1 MQLDEDQLDEV
12 LRSQSNDQSEM
23 EFCYRLPELS
33 DVFPGSSLLQ
43 ERSYLEYVPYLNF
56 TPSISD
62 TVIPVSNKGVSYKEV
77 IRAPLWLVAFV
88 YFLFLSLVLSVW
100 AALGN
105 TPALITFGTLTLWL
119 IYLYFK
125 TALKI
130 EVDQTHL
137 RVGGASIEHK
147 YIGEVTVLSSSEVKL
162 IRTRDADPL
171 AYLAIRFWSS
181 KAIKLQVSDARD
193 KTPYWLITT
202 NNGQELVKALK
213 S

>member
-1 MQLDEDQLDEV
+1 MQLDEGQLDEV

-62 TVIPVSNKGVSYKEV
+62 TVIPVSYKEV

-105 TPALITFGTLTLWL
+105 TPALITFGALTLWL
-119 IYLYFK
+119 IVLFFK
-125 TALKI
+125 TSLKI

-171 AYLAIRFWSS
+171 AHLAIRFWSS
-181 KAIKLQVSDARD
+181 KAVKLQVSDERD
-193 KTPYWLITT
+193 ITPYWLITT
-202 NNGQELVKALK
+202 NHGEDLLKALK

>member
-1 MQLDEDQLDEV
+1 MQLNEVQLDEV

-62 TVIPVSNKGVSYKEV
+62 TVIPVSYKEV

-105 TPALITFGTLTLWL
+105 TPALITFGSLTLWL
-119 IYLYFK
+119 IVLFFK
-125 TALKI
+125 TSLKI

-202 NNGQELVKALK
+202 NNGQELLKALK

>member
-1 MQLDEDQLDEV
+1 MQLDEVQLDEV

-62 TVIPVSNKGVSYKEV
+62 TVIPVSYKEV

-105 TPALITFGTLTLWL
+105 TPALITFGALTLWL
-119 IYLYFK
+119 IVLFFK
-125 TALKI
+125 TSLKI

-137 RVGGASIEHK
+137 RVGGASIEHT

-162 IRTRDADPL
+162 IRTRDANPL

-202 NNGQELVKALK
+202 NNGQELLKALK

>member
-62 TVIPVSNKGVSYKEV
+62 TVIPVSYKEV

-105 TPALITFGTLTLWL
+105 TPALITFGALTLWL
-119 IYLYFK
+119 IVLFFK
-125 TALKI
+125 TSLKI
-130 EVDQTHL
+130 EVNQTHL

-202 NNGQELVKALK
+202 NNGQDLLKALK

>member
-1 MQLDEDQLDEV
+1 MLLDEGQLDEV

-23 EFCYRLPELS
+23 EFCYRLRGLS

-62 TVIPVSNKGVSYKEV
+62 TVIPVSYKEV

-105 TPALITFGTLTLWL
+105 TPALITFGALTLWL
-119 IYLYFK
+119 IVLFFK
-125 TALKI
+125 TSLKI

-202 NNGQELVKALK
+202 NNGQELLKALK

>member
-1 MQLDEDQLDEV
+1 MQPSEVLLDEV
-12 LRSQSNDQSEM
+12 LRNQSNVQSEK
-23 EFCYRLPELS
+23 EFCCRLLELS
-33 DVFPGSSLLQ
+33 DVSQGLSPLL
-43 ERSYLEYVPYLNF
+43 ERSYLEYVPCLNF

-62 TVIPVSNKGVSYKEV
+62 TVIPMRYKEV
-77 IRAPLWLVAFV
+77 IRAPLWLLAFV
-88 YFLFLSLVLSVW
+88 YFLFLSMVLSIW

-105 TPALITFGTLTLWL
+105 TPALITFGLLTIWL
-119 IYLYFK
+119 VYLYFK

-130 EVDQTHL
+130 QVDQTHL

-147 YIGEVTVLSSSEVKL
+147 YIGEVTVLSSAEVKL

-181 KAIKLQVSDARD
+181 KAVKVQVLDARD

-202 NNGQELVKALK
+202 KKGTELLKALK

>member
-1 MQLDEDQLDEV
+1 MQLDEGQLDEV

-62 TVIPVSNKGVSYKEV
+62 TVIPVSYKEV

-105 TPALITFGTLTLWL
+105 TPALITFGALTLWL
-119 IYLYFK
+119 IVLFFK
-125 TALKI
+125 TSLKI

-147 YIGEVTVLSSSEVKL
+147 YIGDVTVLTTAQVKMV
-162 IRTRDADPL
+162 RTRDADPL
-171 AYLAIRFWSS
+171 AHLAIRFWSS
-181 KAIKLQVSDARD
+181 KAVKLQVLDDRD
-193 KTPYWLITT
+193 RTPYWLITT
-202 NNGQELVKALK
+202 NKGQELVKALK

>member
-1 MQLDEDQLDEV
+1 MQPSEVLLDEV
-12 LRSQSNDQSEM
+12 LRNQSNVQSEK
-23 EFCYRLPELS
+23 EFCCRLLELS
-33 DVFPGSSLLQ
+33 DVSQGLSPLL
-43 ERSYLEYVPYLNF
+43 ERSYLEYVPCLNF

-62 TVIPVSNKGVSYKEV
+62 TVIPMRYKEV
-77 IRAPLWLVAFV
+77 IRAPLWLLAFV
-88 YFLFLSLVLSVW
+88 YFLFLSMVLSIW

-105 TPALITFGTLTLWL
+105 TPALITFGLLTIWL
-119 IYLYFK
+119 VYLYFK

-130 EVDQTHL
+130 QVDQTYL

-147 YIGEVTVLSSSEVKL
+147 YIGEVTVLSSAEVKL

-181 KAIKLQVSDARD
+181 KAVKVQVLDARD

-202 NNGQELVKALK
+202 KKGTELLKALK

>member
-1 MQLDEDQLDEV
+1 MQLDEGQLDEV
-12 LRSQSNDQSEM
+12 LRSQSNDQSGM
-23 EFCYRLPELS
+23 EFCYRLRGLS

-62 TVIPVSNKGVSYKEV
+62 TVIPVSYKEV

-105 TPALITFGTLTLWL
+105 TPALITFGSLTLWL
-119 IYLYFK
+119 IVLFFK
-125 TALKI
+125 TSLKI

-202 NNGQELVKALK
+202 NNGQELLKALK

>member
-62 TVIPVSNKGVSYKEV
+62 TVIPVTYKEV

-105 TPALITFGTLTLWL
+105 TPALITFGALTLWL
-119 IYLYFK
+119 IVLFFK
-125 TALKI
+125 TSLKI
-130 EVDQTHL
+130 EVNQTHL

-202 NNGQELVKALK
+202 NNGQELLKALK

>member
-1 MQLDEDQLDEV
+1 M
-12 LRSQSNDQSEM
+12 
-23 EFCYRLPELS
+23 
-33 DVFPGSSLLQ
+33 
-43 ERSYLEYVPYLNF
+43 PYLNF

-77 IRAPLWLVAFV
+77 IRAPLWLVAFM
-88 YFLFLSLVLSVW
+88 YFLFLSMVLSIW

-119 IYLYFK
+119 IYLYLK

-147 YIGEVTVLSSSEVKL
+147 YIGEVTALTSAEVKL
-162 IRTRDADPL
+162 IRTRDADPI
-171 AYLAIRFWSS
+171 AYLAIRFWNS
-181 KAIKLQVSDARD
+181 KAVKLQVLDDRD
-193 KTPYWLITT
+193 RTPYWLITT
-202 NNGQELVKALK
+202 NKGQELVKALK